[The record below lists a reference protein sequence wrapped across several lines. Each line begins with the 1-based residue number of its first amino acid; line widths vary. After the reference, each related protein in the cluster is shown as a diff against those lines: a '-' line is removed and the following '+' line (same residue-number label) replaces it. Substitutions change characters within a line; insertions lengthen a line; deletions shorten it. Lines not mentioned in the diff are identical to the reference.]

1 MEGDM
6 VDDGTDDDAINNTNE
21 LENLKDSVR
30 QLSAEVAQLQTELSS
45 AKLLEFETTEQNVN
59 MTQVCTYLSSFLPY
73 RKLKKIKLFESN
85 NMSLKIRLK
94 AVKMDVSKFITK
106 SNHF

>member
-21 LENLKDSVR
+21 LENLKDSLR
-30 QLSAEVAQLQTELSS
+30 QLSVEVAQLQTELSS

-59 MTQVCTYLSSFLPY
+59 MTQVCYFIYQVFFHIESC
-73 RKLKKIKLFESN
+73 KIKLFESN
-85 NMSLKIRLK
+85 NMCL
-94 AVKMDVSKFITK
+94 
-106 SNHF
+106 